1 MGDFLFLFTFDTQRL
16 QWCGTL
22 HYTHGSGVQVRHI
35 RRRLIL
41 RHLPASL
48 KRLSFIC
55 RMYLLCQKTQKQT
68 GEGIKHSIH
77 TIIFLFLFVTSFS
90 IFSLFF
96 VPLLLRVFVEFL
108 VSFFLSF
115 FPILY
120 TFFYTLFLFCIHFL
134 FFRFVFFFS
143 LVCFLSYFVLD
154 APTTL
159 FMRNLNAHS

>member
-108 VSFFLSF
+108 VSFFLFSLFCTHF
-115 FPILY
+115 FILY
-120 TFFYTLFLFCIHFL
+120 FY
-134 FFRFVFFFS
+134 FVYIFFFS
-143 LVCFLSYFVLD
+143 ILCFFFLLC
-154 APTTL
+154 AL
-159 FMRNLNAHS
+159 FRILY